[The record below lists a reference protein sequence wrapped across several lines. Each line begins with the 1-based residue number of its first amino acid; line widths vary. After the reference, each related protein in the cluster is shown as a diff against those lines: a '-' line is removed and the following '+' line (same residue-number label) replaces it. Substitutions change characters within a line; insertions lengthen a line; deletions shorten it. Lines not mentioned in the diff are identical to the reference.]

1 MRKKL
6 WKRAAAAGLA
16 LTMSIGLSACGGGDQ
31 FENAALAKEHVYKMT
46 EFELPEIDGDESY
59 VQQSVY
65 RDGMVYLLLQVYHW
79 GDDGK
84 YGGNNGDMRVIS
96 MKDDGTDIKMVNL
109 EIPDWR
115 QGENTPG
122 TAEPG
127 EDNAVP
133 EDDTTEP
140 EDDAS
145 EPEDDASE
153 PGEDSTAPGN
163 HARMPGEDLADPE
176 DDTAE
181 PGEDN
186 AVPED
191 DTTEPEDDASEP
203 EDDMAE
209 PEIDTEMPIEDEYV
223 DPGYYENS
231 YYQNYNFG
239 SDGKIYAIRNYSYE
253 NYASEE
259 NSSIRKNY
267 ISCWNSDGSFAWE
280 TEIEN
285 LETEDEYLYV
295 NNMYVTDDGSLNL
308 LLSGD
313 NFYSMSVDAQGNV
326 SGKKALPDK
335 LAEISETMGNIF
347 VKSDGT
353 LLLTYYDAETWTKQF
368 LVTYNPSTD
377 TLGEASELPG
387 SLSWNGYNTMSAGT
401 YSDLVYCTNEGV
413 YTFNRGD
420 ANSTEKMNFV
430 NSDLYLN
437 NISAMV
443 ELDANSFLG
452 VFSEEYGE
460 ELKAGIFTYVDPKDI
475 PDKAVI
481 VLGGSYVSN
490 DIKKRAIEFNRSSE
504 EYRIVIKDYDSYNS
518 YEDYNAGVTQLNN
531 DIISGSMPDI
541 LITNGLP
548 MQNYISK
555 GLLADI
561 GKLIE
566 EDEELSQVEFVQ
578 NVFDAYSVNDR
589 LYYIIPSFQVSTMVG
604 KVSMLGDRTS
614 WTMEDMMQLESTL
627 PEGTVMFGEMT
638 RDNFIRTMMEYCAG
652 DFVDVETGKCDFDS
666 QNFIA
671 MMEYAKT
678 LPEELGE
685 DYYGEDY
692 WENYQSQY
700 RENRTIVCNAYI
712 GRISEFNRTL
722 NGVFGEDISYVGF
735 PTESGMGS
743 YVQADRSY
751 AISARSGNI
760 EGAWEFMRYYLTDEY
775 QSSDNLRWTL
785 PIRKDYFMKSAEE
798 AMQKPYW
805 TDEDGNKQEY
815 DDTYYIN
822 GEEIPLSPMTREQLD
837 KLLNFIFSIDKCY
850 YNDEDI
856 MTIINEEMPS
866 FFTGQKS
873 AQDVAKVIQ
882 SRAQIYVNEK

>member
-1 MRKKL
+1 MLRKKL

-16 LTMSIGLSACGGGDQ
+16 LAMTIGLSACGSNGNK
-31 FENAALAKEHVYKMT
+31 FENAALAKEHVYKLT
-46 EFELPEIDGDESY
+46 EFKLPEIDGDESY

-65 RDGMVYLLLQVYHW
+65 RDGVIYLLVQVYHW

-84 YGGNNGDMRVIS
+84 YGGNNDMRVIS

-115 QGENTPG
+115 QGGNASD

-127 EDNAVP
+127 DDASEPGSDTAEPGNDETGSESNTVQPRDEAAEP
-133 EDDTTEP
+133 EDDTAASG
-140 EDDAS
+140 DDAS
-145 EPEDDASE
+145 EPEDDSTE
-153 PGEDSTAPGN
+153 PEG
-163 HARMPGEDLADPE
+163 
-176 DDTAE
+176 DTAE
-181 PGEDN
+181 P
-186 AVPED
+186 A
-191 DTTEPEDDASEP
+191 
-203 EDDMAE
+203 
-209 PEIDTEMPIEDEYV
+209 IDTEMPIDDEYV

-239 SDGKIYAIRNYSYE
+239 SDGKIYAVRSYSYE

-259 NSSIRKNY
+259 YVSIQKNY
-267 ISCWNSDGSFAWE
+267 ITCWNQDGSFAWE
-280 TEIEN
+280 TEMEGLN
-285 LETEDEYLYV
+285 SEEEYLYV
-295 NNMYVTDDGSLNL
+295 SSMYIADDGSLNL
-308 LLSGD
+308 LLTGD
-313 NFYSMSVDAQGNV
+313 NCYRMSVDAQGNV
-326 SGKKALPDK
+326 SEKKPLNEK
-335 LAEISETMGNIF
+335 FAEISSSMGNMFI
-347 VKSDGT
+347 KPDGT
-353 LLLTYYDAETWTKQF
+353 ILITYYDQESWTKQF
-368 LVTYNPSTD
+368 LVTYDPATD
-377 TLGEASELPG
+377 TLGEPSELPG
-387 SLSWNGYNTMSAGT
+387 SLSWNGYSSMSAGVN
-401 YSDLVYCTNEGV
+401 SDLVYCTNEGV

-420 ANSTEKMNFV
+420 AGSTEKMNFV
-430 NSDLYLN
+430 NSDLYIN

-452 VFSEEYGE
+452 VFSENYGE

-481 VLGGSYVSN
+481 VLGGNYVGG
-490 DIKKRAIEFNRSSE
+490 DIKQRVIEFNRSSE

-518 YEDYNAGVTQLNN
+518 YDDYNAGVTQLNN

-541 LITNGLP
+541 LVTNGLP
-548 MQNYISK
+548 MENYISK

-578 NVFDAYSVNDR
+578 NVFDAYSVNDK
-589 LYYIIPSFQVSTMVG
+589 LYYIIPSFHVSTIVG
-604 KVSMLGDRTS
+604 KSSVLGDRTS
-614 WTMEDMMQLESTL
+614 WTMEDMKQLADTL

-638 RDNFIRTMMEYCAG
+638 RDSFFRTMMEYCAG

-671 MMEYAKT
+671 MMEYAKN
-678 LPEELGE
+678 LPEEFGE
-685 DYYGEDY
+685 DYYTEDY
-692 WENYQSQY
+692 WMNYQSQY
-700 RENRTIVCNAYI
+700 RENRTILCSAYI
-712 GRISEFNRTL
+712 SRISDFNRTL
-722 NGVFGEDISYVGF
+722 NGMFGEDISYVGF

-743 YVQADRSY
+743 YVQADTSY

-760 EGAWEFMRYYLTDEY
+760 DGAWEFMRYYLTDEY
-775 QSSDNLRWTL
+775 QSSENLRWTL
-785 PIRKDYFMKSAEE
+785 PIRKDYFMKNAEE
-798 AMQKPYW
+798 ALHKPYW

-822 GEEIPLSPMTREQLD
+822 GEEIPLSPMTQEQLD
-837 KLLNFIFSIDKCY
+837 KLLNFIFSVDKCY

-873 AQDVAKVIQ
+873 AQEVAKVIQ